1 MTLDAPLGLDAVEF
15 TKGYLLAI
23 EEELAKAEGSEA
35 LIAAMT
41 ARYPDLGMD
50 VALNVGAKVLTGEMK
65 WG

>member
-1 MTLDAPLGLDAVEF
+1 M
-15 TKGYLLAI
+15 
-23 EEELAKAEGSEA
+23 EEELDKADGSED

-41 ARYPDLGMD
+41 ARYPDLGMG